1 MSCIRCY
8 LNQVNEDAVGI
19 TMEDMLIGILQLG
32 EKSYI
37 RHLTGLW
44 SIGVHN

>member
-1 MSCIRCY
+1 MSCY
-8 LNQVNEDAVGI
+8 VPQSKVNEDAVGI
-19 TMEDMLIGILQLG
+19 TMKDMLIGILQLE

-44 SIGVHN
+44 SIGVRN